1 MKALKILKLELLIL
15 LLFLS
20 VNCGGLNL
28 NPKVFKTQTCD
39 FTDKIGK
46 KIYCNDTESDGL
58 TCFNAKEIALI
69 EKMLNKCDNS

>member
-1 MKALKILKLELLIL
+1 LKALKILKLELLIL

-20 VNCGGLNL
+20 INCGGLVL

-46 KIYCNDTESDGL
+46 KIYCNDLESDGL
-58 TCFNAKEIALI
+58 TCFNAKEIATI
-69 EKMLNKCDNS
+69 EKLIKKCDNN